1 MPALGAEAERAPEWG
16 QQWSM
21 PFGVQGG
28 LRPSHFGL
36 AKGRCLVVSLRS
48 RVERGL
54 RSGRLGRLV
63 LGRLRGK
70 VGWLWGCGWS
80 RGWRGVDELTC
91 TALLAP
97 LPPVRAACHGR
108 RPLWG
113 AVDWTRVGIS
123 CRGSC
128 GPAVAELCAP
138 GAVGVGRGREPLRL
152 LEDVIQERVDLACQS
167 PRCPPGD
174 PRPPSGRRLL
184 F

>member
-21 PFGVQGG
+21 PFGVRGG

-36 AKGRCLVVSLRS
+36 AKRRSLVVSLRS

-54 RSGRLGRLV
+54 QSGRLGRRV
-63 LGRLRGK
+63 PGRLRGK
-70 VGWLWGCGWS
+70 AGRLWGCGWS
-80 RGWRGVDELTC
+80 R
-91 TALLAP
+91 AP
-97 LPPVRAACHGR
+97 LPPVRAACHR
-108 RPLWG
+108 LWPLWG
-113 AVDWTRVGIS
+113 AVGWTRVGIS

-128 GPAVAELCAP
+128 RPAVAELCAP

-152 LEDVIQERVDLACQS
+152 LEDVIQERVDPASPS
-167 PRCPPGD
+167 PRCPPSD
-174 PRPPSGRRLL
+174 PRSPSGPRLL